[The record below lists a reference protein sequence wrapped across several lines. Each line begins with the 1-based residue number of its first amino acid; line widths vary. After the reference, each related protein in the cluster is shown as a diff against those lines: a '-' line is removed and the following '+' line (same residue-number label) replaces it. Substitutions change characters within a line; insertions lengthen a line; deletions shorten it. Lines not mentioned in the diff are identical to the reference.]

1 MKRKITG
8 ASFIMTLLLSTVAG
22 VMFVNLA
29 EANPSPETNFPS
41 EPILTPPTIVVH
53 SPVPNQ
59 NYDSTDVW
67 LNFTIIKP
75 EGWTTLPK
83 ANFTNNPAADGYWGY
98 DADGN
103 PLYVISG
110 NVTSVC
116 YVVDGGE
123 RQNISVH
130 DLSYFVDAFPTRTLN
145 FSTKLM
151 LPKGAHSV
159 VVSLEADSYY
169 LIMGRIWP
177 VSYLSIRV
185 NESSEMVNFT
195 VLQEPFPTAL
205 VVASITSV
213 AIIGAGVLVYFR
225 KRFHARIDKHSET
238 EQSSA

>member
-1 MKRKITG
+1 MQ
-8 ASFIMTLLLSTVAG
+8 
-22 VMFVNLA
+22 
-29 EANPSPETNFPS
+29 
-41 EPILTPPTIVVH
+41 

-98 DADGN
+98 DANGN

-123 RQNISVH
+123 RQNTSVH

-169 LIMGRIWP
+169 LLMGRNWS
-177 VSYLSIRV
+177 VSYSSIKV
-185 NESSEMVNFT
+185 NASSEMVNFT

-205 VVASITSV
+205 AMVASGVSITGV
-213 AIIGAGVLVYFR
+213 AVCVFYYR
-225 KRFHARIDKHSET
+225 KKRNH
-238 EQSSA
+238 